1 MTRFVSAVF
10 VVYFLGCVTVSGVSE
25 PVKDFHTWTPYYK
38 NLNSYDDTSYE
49 EFLTIELRHVAGH
62 LLRSEFG
69 SSEIFNGSYP
79 LILTR
84 GQYTV
89 NCCVNG
95 GSRRAVLYLEYNG
108 IVQNVTESVE
118 HTQDPKSN
126 GMLRKHCIEIEKL
139 DIAARHNDQEVFCR
153 FSDRTLLEAGITLRV
168 QKPEMVCNTMLGQL
182 HLGHTITCN
191 ITAHS
196 GLTCDQ
202 VRWVFGSENYVLK
215 TSRRWHF
222 EYAHMQRTYGV
233 MTVNCISANSFL
245 TTSLYIR
252 ELKTLH
258 ISSTFYLVY
267 GDGDSISIQSVKIYL
282 PSSAAVASKYFNSV
296 QTVIAAVLST
306 LCCVA
311 MLN

>member
-1 MTRFVSAVF
+1 MQRFVSAVF

-25 PVKDFHTWTPYYK
+25 PVKDFRTWTPYYK
-38 NLNSYDDTSYE
+38 NLNSYDVTSSDE
-49 EFLTIELRHVAGH
+49 SLTIELRHVTGR

-69 SSEIFNGSYP
+69 TSEIFNGSYP

-126 GMLRKHCIEIEKL
+126 GMLRKHCVEIEKL
-139 DIAARHNDQEVFCR
+139 DIAAQHNDQEVFCR

-168 QKPEMVCNTMLGQL
+168 QKPAIVCNTMLGKL

-196 GLTCDQ
+196 GLHCDQ

-233 MTVNCISANSFL
+233 MTVNCVSANSFL

-282 PSSAAVASKYFNSV
+282 PSSAAVASNYFNSV
-296 QTVIAAVLST
+296 QTVIAAVLSS